1 MIYRQT
7 LIQLPVIVFAQSI
20 LLVGKRH
27 TKTMFLR
34 QCQRQLNQQCLK
46 RGNLEIAWDYEKKNN
61 QFNLDESIDINVE
74 NKSELSLLKYEI
86 ECLKEKLHEK
96 DVEMQE
102 QKLIADIEIA
112 RLKEQLTFTSFV
124 SIDLNTMK
132 HTTSVI
138 LDLKHIKYL
147 IYLILLCILSF
158 SGI

>member
-1 MIYRQT
+1 M
-7 LIQLPVIVFAQSI
+7 
-20 LLVGKRH
+20 
-27 TKTMFLR
+27 
-34 QCQRQLNQQCLK
+34 
-46 RGNLEIAWDYEKKNN
+46 KKNNN

-74 NKSELSLLKYEI
+74 NKSELSVMKYEI
-86 ECLKEKLHEK
+86 ECLKEKLHEN

-112 RLKEQLTFTSFV
+112 GLREQLTFTSFV

-132 HTTSVI
+132 HTTNVI
-138 LDLKHIKYL
+138 LDLKHMKYL